1 MKISGSKKLFTLYK
15 KDLAA
20 SRFEILLILGFI
32 VVGNL
37 FLFYKAR
44 TSWPMDMTLALSMLF
59 LGFIPLFAFFRA
71 FSFIREEWKENTVYF
86 MMSLPTTGNTIF
98 LSKFLALLTQF
109 FVLGAV
115 AVLFVV
121 AFMLMQ
127 LEIRQVWMVIRG
139 AGNIWQ
145 MVWEFAKIAIIT
157 SLSFALIIITAFF
170 SAVIGKLFRKF
181 SGLITFIVFIVT
193 NYVSTKSIAGII
205 ELINKSG
212 LNSYIQKE
220 VIIEGT
226 TIFMQVVPNT
236 FFVPIIILI
245 AVATILLF
253 LATTTIYDKK
263 VEL

>member
-1 MKISGSKKLFTLYK
+1 MKISGGKKLFTLYK

-20 SRFEILLILGFI
+20 SKFETLLILGFI
-32 VVGNL
+32 IVGNL
-37 FLFYKAR
+37 FLFYKAK
-44 TSWPMDMTLALSMLF
+44 TSWQVDMTLALSMLF

-109 FVLGAV
+109 FILGAV
-115 AVLFVV
+115 AVLFVAV
-121 AFMLMQ
+121 FMLMQ
-127 LEIRQVWMVIRG
+127 LEIRQVWMVIRDV
-139 AGNIWQ
+139 GNIRQ
-145 MVWEFAKIAIIT
+145 IIWEFGKIGIIT
-157 SLSFALIIITAFF
+157 SLSFAMVIITAFF

-181 SGLITFIVFIVT
+181 SGLITFVVFIVT
-193 NYVSTKSIAGII
+193 NSVTTKSIAWII

-220 VIIEGT
+220 VIVEGT
-226 TIFMQVVPNT
+226 TVFMQAVPNT
-236 FFVPIIILI
+236 FFVPVIILI